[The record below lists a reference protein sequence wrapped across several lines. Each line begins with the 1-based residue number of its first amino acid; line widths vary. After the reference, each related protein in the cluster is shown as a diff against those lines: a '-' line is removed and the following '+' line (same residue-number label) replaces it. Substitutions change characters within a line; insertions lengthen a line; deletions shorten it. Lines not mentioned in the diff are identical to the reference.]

1 MYEKGV
7 HWDML
12 ELIFH
17 KLHKQQ
23 DIHVRMFL
31 LRFYINQVNFNIH
44 TEFHL
49 SLTLI
54 QYCSNISTPLTQ
66 YHKIKI
72 MLRNSY
78 LAQGTQIFL
87 YHFLFDRIL
96 FIECFMYLKTWVKM
110 KAYCDVRHK
119 NVVRNT
125 SCQK

>member
-7 HWDML
+7 RWDML

-23 DIHVRMFL
+23 DIHIRMFL

-49 SLTLI
+49 TLTLL
-54 QYCSNISTPLTQ
+54 QYYSNIITPLTQ
-66 YHKIKI
+66 YHKMKI

-96 FIECFMYLKTWVKM
+96 FIECFMYLKT
-110 KAYCDVRHK
+110 
-119 NVVRNT
+119 
-125 SCQK
+125 